1 MFQTDERRLAAWET
15 RVEWPLTGL
24 AVVFLVAY
32 AWQVLDDGATSGLR
46 TVLEVALWVVWL
58 VFAVDYVIRLK
69 LAVNKPKFIVRHL
82 FDLLAVLLPIVR
94 QLRVLRL
101 ITVLNVLNKRLAGK
115 IRQRVGIYVAG
126 VTLLVGLCASLAV
139 LDAERHHPDATITTF
154 SDALWWTLTT
164 ISTVGYGDRYP
175 VTLEGRL
182 VAALLMI
189 GGIALLGVITGT
201 IASWLV
207 ERLSGV
213 EESLQ
218 RTDDEML
225 VELRSLRA
233 ELAELRAEL
242 NAKTANSAEHA

>member
-1 MFQTDERRLAAWET
+1 VFQSDERRLASWES
-15 RVEWPLTGL
+15 RAEWPLTGL

-32 AWQVLDDGATSGLR
+32 AWQVLDNDATAGLR
-46 TVLEVALWVVWL
+46 VVLEVVLWLVWL
-58 VFAVDYVIRLK
+58 VFLIDYVVRFTLATNKLK
-69 LAVNKPKFIVRHL
+69 FVVRHL
-82 FDLLAVLLPIVR
+82 FDLLAVLLPMVR

-101 ITVLNVLNKRLAGK
+101 VTVLSVLNKRLAGR

-139 LDAERHHPDATITTF
+139 LDAERRHPDATITTF
-154 SDALWWTLTT
+154 ADAAWWTLTT

-175 VTLEGRL
+175 VTTEGRL

-207 ERLSGV
+207 EKLSGV
-213 EESLQ
+213 EESVVEAEQ
-218 RTDDEML
+218 AVL
-225 VELRSLRA
+225 VELRAVRA
-233 ELAELRAEL
+233 ELAELRAEV
-242 NAKTANSAEHA
+242 NAAKHVS

>member
-1 MFQTDERRLAAWET
+1 MFETDERRLARWER
-15 RVEWPLTGL
+15 RVEWPLTVL

-32 AWQVLDDGATSGLR
+32 AWQVLDDRSTPGLHG
-46 TVLEVALWVVWL
+46 VLEVALWVVWL
-58 VFAVDYVIRLK
+58 VFALDYAARFR
-69 LAVNKPKFIVRHL
+69 LAVNKRKFFVTHV
-82 FDLLAVLLPIVR
+82 FDLLTVLLPMVR

-101 ITVLNVLNKRLAGK
+101 VTVLKVLNRKFSGK
-115 IRQRVGIYVAG
+115 IRQQVGVYVAG
-126 VTLLVGLCASLAV
+126 VTVLVGLSASLAV

-154 SDALWWTLTT
+154 GDAVWWTLTT

-175 VTLEGRL
+175 VTWEGRL

-213 EESLQ
+213 EEQVVEAEQATLA
-218 RTDDEML
+218 
-225 VELRSLRA
+225 ELRSVKAELAALRA
-233 ELAELRAEL
+233 ELR
-242 NAKTANSAEHA
+242 KG

>member
-1 MFQTDERRLAAWET
+1 MLETDEPRLAGWE
-15 RVEWPLTGL
+15 RRAEWPLTVL

-32 AWQVLDDGATSGLR
+32 AWEVLDNRSTPGLHV
-46 TVLEVALWVVWL
+46 VLEVVLWAVWL
-58 VFAVDYVIRLK
+58 VFAVDYGTRFV
-69 LAVNKPKFIVRHL
+69 LAVDKRRFFVTHL
-82 FDLLAVLLPIVR
+82 FDLLAVLLPVVR

-101 ITVLNVLNKRLAGK
+101 LTVLKVLNRRFSGK
-115 IRQRVGIYVAG
+115 IRHQVGVYVAG
-126 VTLLVGLCASLAV
+126 VTTLVGLCASLAV
-139 LDAERHHPDATITTF
+139 LDAERAHPDATITTF
-154 SDALWWTLTT
+154 GDAAWWTLTT

-175 VTLEGRL
+175 VTWEGRL

-213 EESLQ
+213 EGQVVEAEQ
-218 RTDDEML
+218 AT
-225 VELRSLRA
+225 VAELRSLKA

-242 NAKTANSAEHA
+242 RAAKG